1 MNIQIYRYGQP
12 GQRKGLFVG
21 VTRHLPRGVRREDY
35 ATLGY
40 FDVWLP
46 LLSPSR
52 LLLASFL
59 SEKISFQQ
67 FSRKYRAEMRLPA
80 AQQAIRLLAAASS
93 QHAVYLGCFCADPK
107 RCHRSILREL
117 VHAAASEL
125 PKRPAKRAEFFSPA
139 CTMQEI
145 DD

>member
-1 MNIQIYRYGQP
+1 M
-12 GQRKGLFVG
+12 
-21 VTRHLPRGVRREDY
+21 TRHLPRGVRREDY

-52 LLLASFL
+52 LLLSAFL
-59 SEKISFQQ
+59 REKISFPQ

-80 AQQAIRLLAAASS
+80 AQQAIRLLAATAN

-117 VHAAASEL
+117 VNSAASEL
-125 PKRPAKRAEFFSPA
+125 PKRPAKRGEFFSPA
-139 CTMQEI
+139 CAMPEI
-145 DD
+145 ED